1 MRDAVTAM
9 AERVDR
15 ALLTAVDGLTRR
27 DVEACRGVVS
37 ADHEVNELHRQVRE
51 LAFTTILT
59 EAPVAGDLRT
69 LLGLLHVSSELERI
83 GDHCVSVAKI
93 GITLAALPD
102 LGRPLDLTTL
112 AGYVAEQVRDAFA
125 AMIAGDP
132 DRARAVAARDDRV
145 DRTYHRVFD
154 DLIEIMS
161 ESTNTIYQATNLLFV
176 AHHLERIA
184 DRATNIA
191 EDVVFLC
198 TGQIEELG

>member
-1 MRDAVTAM
+1 M
-9 AERVDR
+9 AERVDA
-15 ALLTAVDGLTRR
+15 ALLTAVAGLSGR

-37 ADHEVNELHRQVRE
+37 GDQELNELHRQVRE

-59 EAPVAGDLRT
+59 EAPVATDLRE

-93 GITLAALPD
+93 GITLAALPE
-102 LGRPLDLTTL
+102 LRRSVDLTAL
-112 AGYVAEQVRDAFA
+112 AGYVAEQVRDVIA
-125 AMIAGDP
+125 AMIATDP

-154 DLIEIMS
+154 DLVGIMS
-161 ESTNTIYQATNLLFV
+161 EASDTVYQATNLLFV

-191 EDVVFLC
+191 EDVVFLVS
-198 TGQIEELG
+198 GQIEELG